1 MITPFTARLPSIHMY
16 YTECKWSYNVDS
28 VCGGSVWVMGEW
40 AVRQWIVGDMRFQ
53 KIFGLCSVEY
63 HKVEKWS
70 CKMGSGPESGFF
82 VYGESVCP
90 PLH

>member
-1 MITPFTARLPSIHMY
+1 M
-16 YTECKWSYNVDS
+16 
-28 VCGGSVWVMGEW
+28 WVMGEW
-40 AVRQWIVGDMRFQ
+40 VVRQWIVGDMRFQ

-82 VYGESVCP
+82 RCASIS
-90 PLH
+90 

>member
-1 MITPFTARLPSIHMY
+1 MIAPFTARLPSIHIY

-28 VCGGSVWVMGEW
+28 VCGGSVWVMREW

-82 VYGESVCP
+82 CVW
-90 PLH
+90 